1 LNFIE
6 QKLQLIYESD
16 DNPPEANDSPENL
29 NIAQKSDASDP
40 EREMMD
46 DKAEGKQGKTES
58 WRTFKS
64 P

>member
-1 LNFIE
+1 MRA
-6 QKLQLIYESD
+6 D
-16 DNPPEANDSPENL
+16 DNPPEANYDSPENL
-29 NIAQKSDASDP
+29 NIVQKSDARDP